1 MKIIF
6 RHLFMLISLF
16 SIASFSACK
25 KYVGGDTNINPNQ
38 SSTPTLNT
46 LLPVVIESTT
56 DNHFRVAFITSM
68 FSEQLAAYTSGA
80 LNEDQNR
87 DVRIENA
94 FQGIYQ
100 NSLTNLD
107 AMVKLAQQ
115 QNAPYYIGIG
125 KILQAVNLGLATDTW
140 GDVPYSDAFQGA
152 ANLYPKYDSQ
162 ETIYTTMQTLL
173 DDGIAQL
180 SLAPGT
186 IKPTTD
192 DLIYGGVAASWI
204 KAAYVLKARYAMHL
218 TKKGATNAANMA
230 LTYLAKGFASNAEDL
245 QVVYND
251 KNLNPWNKNIA
262 VAAAG
267 AVYKVSPTQR
277 LIDLMNGSGYYPGL
291 VDPRLPIIMDNK
303 SAATYIGIVNGSGGS
318 GNVNLTANTY
328 YAKAS
333 SPVPIVTYAEQKFLE
348 AEAEF
353 IKAGGTT
360 TSVGSSANAYS
371 AYLAGINA
379 NMDKLSAVKAAYIA
393 NPLVAVT
400 ATGLKLEYIMR
411 EKNIALFLH
420 PEEWVDVRRYDYNAQ
435 LFRGMA
441 LPQNQD
447 AAMNGQ
453 FIRRALYPL
462 AETTRNPNAVAAQ
475 KTLTTKVWWDQ

>member
-6 RHLFMLISLF
+6 RNLIILAGLFLTCF
-16 SIASFSACK
+16 SSCK

-46 LLPVVIESTT
+46 LLSVGIESTA
-56 DNHFRVAFITSM
+56 DNHYRVAFITSM

-152 ANLYPKYDSQ
+152 ANLYPKYDPQ
-162 ETIYTTMQTLL
+162 ETIYSTMQTLL

-180 SLAPGT
+180 SLSPGT

-218 TKKGATNAANMA
+218 TKKGATNAANVA

-251 KNLNPWNKNIA
+251 KNLNPWNKNVA

-303 SAATYIGIVNGSGGS
+303 GATTYIGIVNGSGGS
-318 GNVNLTANTY
+318 SNVNLTANTY
-328 YAKAS
+328 YAKS
-333 SPVPIVTYAEQKFLE
+333 TSPVPIVTYAEQKFLE

-379 NMDKLSAVKAAYIA
+379 NMDKLGAVKTAYIA

-400 ATGLKLEYIMR
+400 AAGLKLEYILR

-435 LFRGMA
+435 LFRGIA
-441 LPQNQD
+441 LPVNQD